1 MPEERISLLFLDSSR
16 IIRFGEGR
24 GGVWGGIVSPAEQRS
39 PQVHQFKPIKPII
52 ILIYL
57 LDIIENCFC
66 FFLWNKFE
74 DWRINLGHIFHDKG
88 EPAERAVKN
97 QQARE

>member
-1 MPEERISLLFLDSSR
+1 M
-16 IIRFGEGR
+16 G
-24 GGVWGGIVSPAEQRS
+24 GGIVSPAEQLS

-52 ILIYL
+52 IRIYL
-57 LDIIENCFC
+57 LDIIENRLLF